1 MKGRKQRREKE
12 GKGKKRKGTRK
23 GRKRDDG
30 KTSKAKIYMTHTA
43 KKMIRQAKN

>member
-12 GKGKKRKGTRK
+12 GKGKRKGTRK